1 MRTHP
6 FETHSLRLVAPYYTL
21 DSPLPVVGRL
31 PAYKMLKNNLFA
43 DEDLASRFGEELD
56 GQYKPADVSDVR
68 ALLKSFDNYARRDY
82 DADTVNKWLD
92 DALRVTCE
100 VTPPVEPS
108 VLTPQ
113 ETICIC
119 RGEKSSGHD
128 CLGTKYRFHSR
139 YLDEM
144 TEALADPVS
153 LMGCVPIYTI
163 IPKVEIRKV
172 TKPARDLSYPPAWF
186 TDLTIQYEKDFF
198 LCTMEKWS
206 ESPIRVGIPLP
217 QGWPFLV
224 YQLLHYAVHWFTT
237 MFAEWDAKQFD
248 RSHPIE
254 LTISWHRLMEMK
266 KAFESVE
273 MDDELKAL
281 LNYINFWS
289 CFRLVHLPD
298 GRVVVVFAG
307 IYSGDVSTTNK
318 NSYFHIVRLAL
329 CWCDIFNT
337 IEGFKRFVRTSGLSV
352 FGDDGVCAAHNPR
365 DLYFLENLNGS
376 WERLFGAELIIH
388 ISPQISEVSF
398 LGKRSLGDDSWSR
411 NIPVS
416 SDLDRQIAS
425 LVHKTKSGKS
435 PVQRLSKLVAHR
447 QLLAGYSYTASLA
460 VTENTLSRNARGRQ
474 DLVKLD
480 AAIKDHL
487 TLHAQKYVSDYSWA
501 ALEYL
506 ATIPPK
512 ELFSLMM
519 VGSETPFPE

>member
-6 FETHSLRLVAPYYTL
+6 FESHFLRLLAPHYKPG
-21 DSPLPVVGRL
+21 SPLPVVGRL

-43 DEDLASRFGEELD
+43 DPDLASRFGDELD
-56 GQYKPADVSDVR
+56 GQYAPADVSDVP
-68 ALLKSFDNYARRDY
+68 ALLRSFDNYARRDY
-82 DADTVNKWLD
+82 DTESINTWLA

-100 VTPPVEPS
+100 VTPPVEPV

-113 ETICIC
+113 ETIGIC
-119 RGEKSSGHD
+119 RGEKSSGYK
-128 CLGTKYRFHSR
+128 CLGTKYAFHSR
-139 YLDEM
+139 YLEEM
-144 TEALADPVS
+144 TEALADPKD
-153 LMGCVPIYTI
+153 LLTCVPIYTV

-186 TDLTIQYEKDFF
+186 TDLTIMLEKDFF
-198 LCTMEKWS
+198 LETMKKWP

-224 YQLLHYAVHWFTT
+224 HHLLRFARPHFTT

-254 LTISWHRLMEMK
+254 ITISWYEFMK
-266 KAFESVE
+266 MKNAFDSVE
-273 MDDELKAL
+273 IDEELQKL
-281 LNYINFWS
+281 FNYVNFWS

-298 GRVVVVFAG
+298 GRVVLVFAG

-329 CWCDIFNT
+329 CWCLIFGT
-337 IEGFKRFVRTSGLSV
+337 IEGFKQFVRQSGLSV
-352 FGDDGVCAAHNPR
+352 FGDDGICAAHNPR
-365 DLYFLENLNGS
+365 DLFFLENLAQA

-411 NIPVS
+411 NVPVS

-425 LVHKTKSGKS
+425 LVHKTKGGKT
-435 PVQRLSKLVAHR
+435 PIQRLSKLVAHR
-447 QLLAGYSYTASLA
+447 QLLAGYSYTPSLA
-460 VTENTLSRNARGRQ
+460 VTENTVSRNNRGYQ

-487 TLHAQKYVSDYSWA
+487 ALYSMQYEGDYGWY

-506 ATIPPK
+506 ATIPPR
-512 ELFSLMM
+512 ELFSLLL

>member
-1 MRTHP
+1 MP
-6 FETHSLRLVAPYYTL
+6 G
-21 DSPLPVVGRL
+21 SPLPVVGRL
-31 PAYKMLKNNLFA
+31 PAYKMLKNNLGA
-43 DEDLASRFGEELD
+43 DPDLASRFGPELD
-56 GQYKPADVSDVR
+56 GQYAPADVSDVP
-68 ALLKSFDNYARRDY
+68 ALLKSFDNYARRSY
-82 DADTVNKWLD
+82 DAGFIVDWLD
-92 DALRVTCE
+92 DALRVTAE
-100 VTPPVEPS
+100 VTPPVEPV
-108 VLTPQ
+108 VLSPQ
-113 ETICIC
+113 ETIGIC

-128 CLGTKYRFHSR
+128 CLGTKYAFHSK
-139 YLDEM
+139 YLEEM
-144 TEALADPVS
+144 TIALQNPAE
-153 LMGCVPIYTI
+153 LMECVPIYTI

-186 TDLTIQYEKDFF
+186 TDLTIMLEKDFF
-198 LCTMEKWS
+198 LCTMDKWA

-224 YQLLHYAVHWFTT
+224 HTLLRYARPNFTT
-237 MFAEWDAKQFD
+237 QFAEWDAKQFD

-254 LTISWHRLMEMK
+254 ITISWHELMNLK
-266 KAFESVE
+266 HAFDSVE
-273 MDDELKAL
+273 MDDDLRAL
-281 LNYINFWS
+281 LRYVNFWS

-298 GRVVVVFAG
+298 GRVVLVYAG

-329 CWCDIFNT
+329 CWCYIFGT
-337 IEGFKRFVRTSGLSV
+337 IEGFKQFVRMSGLSV

-365 DLYFLENLNGS
+365 DLFFLQKLPQA
-376 WERLFGAELIIH
+376 WEHLFGAELILH

-411 NIPVS
+411 NVPVS

-425 LVHKTKSGKS
+425 LVHKTKSGRT

-447 QLLAGYSYTASLA
+447 QLLAGYAYTAPCA
-460 VTENTLSRNARGRQ
+460 VTELTLSRNARGRE

-480 AAIKDHL
+480 AAIKDHIAL
-487 TLHAQKYVSDYSWA
+487 YSDKYEGDYSWF

-512 ELFSLMM
+512 ELFALLM